1 MPLKKQAQKEH
12 KSILRSQ
19 LEPLQLSYIPILQ
32 ECRIERSFSL
42 YNDGA
47 AEPSLCALDM
57 QHDIILRLAMQIIAS
72 LEAP

>member
-1 MPLKKQAQKEH
+1 MKFQQRQALTSHFESFWSIVPLKKQAQKEH

-47 AEPSLCALDM
+47 EPSLCA
-57 QHDIILRLAMQIIAS
+57 RYAA
-72 LEAP
+72 